1 MNFVSLWVESRD
13 SPVCTGLTLALRPQE
28 AGRWP
33 VTSLHACFSRVPP
46 LVLTGRCP
54 NDQAELLATGH
65 NPAGGKT
72 TRWPV
77 SSSAVLGQFRDS

>member
-54 NDQAELLATGH
+54 NFVFDGSPLHSNGLKGALQL
-65 NPAGGKT
+65 
-72 TRWPV
+72 
-77 SSSAVLGQFRDS
+77 